1 MFKTE
6 LLKRSWCREDKMEKA
21 FGEMIHYL
29 DVTAHVIK
37 MAFMTIIEYP
47 SNIAGWLISNPLQFI
62 MGFAIIKFVVESF
75 GQINGW
81 TYGQLAFL
89 YGLSVISHALSM
101 IFFVQGWF
109 MGYYVIEGEFDRYL
123 TRPLGVLYQF
133 FFTNINIIGVTD
145 LIPGILVFLYGCV
158 KCGVNVNLL
167 FVLQVLITL
176 AGATFIR
183 GAIYI
188 LLGSTSF
195 HTRSAVDFG
204 QYTQEI
210 MDKTTMYPLSMYPE
224 SMQFILT
231 YLIPVGWISFYPAS
245 SLLGIDSIHS
255 GMAVPFLTLAA
266 GIVMMVIAGT
276 YFSIG
281 LKKYESAGN

>member
-1 MFKTE
+1 MEPAFKRALKE
-6 LLKRSWCREDKMEKA
+6 L
-21 FGEMIHYL
+21 IHYL
-29 DVTAHVIK
+29 DVTACVMK
-37 MAFMTIIEYP
+37 MAVMTVIEYP
-47 SNIAGWLISNPLQFI
+47 SNVAGWLISNPLQFI

-75 GQINGW
+75 GQISGW
-81 TYGQLAFL
+81 NYGQLAFL

-109 MGYYVIEGEFDRYL
+109 MGYYVIEGDFDRYL

-133 FFTNINIIGVTD
+133 FFTNINIFGVTD
-145 LIPGILVFLYGCV
+145 LIPGILVFIYGCV
-158 KCGVNVNLL
+158 KCGICVTPL
-167 FVLQVLITL
+167 FILQVLITL
-176 AGATFIR
+176 AGATLIR
-183 GAIYI
+183 GGIYI

-245 SLLGIDSIHS
+245 VLLGIDSAYNAMLI
-255 GMAVPFLTLAA
+255 PLITLAV
-266 GIVMMVIAGT
+266 GILVMLIAGA
-276 YFSIG
+276 YFNMG
-281 LKKYESAGN
+281 LRKYESAGN

>member
-1 MFKTE
+1 MRGAFRE
-6 LLKRSWCREDKMEKA
+6 LV
-21 FGEMIHYL
+21 HYL

-47 SNIAGWLISNPLQFI
+47 SNIAGWMISNPLQFI
-62 MGFAIIKFVVESF
+62 MGFAIIMFVVESF
-75 GQINGW
+75 GEINGW
-81 TYGQLAFL
+81 NYGQLAFL

-109 MGYYVIEGEFDRYL
+109 MGYYVIEGDFDRYL

-133 FFTNINIIGVTD
+133 FFTNINIFGVTD
-145 LIPGILVFLYGCV
+145 LIPGILVFIYGCV
-158 KCGVNVNLL
+158 RCGVSVDLL
-167 FVLQVLITL
+167 FILQVVIIL
-176 AGATFIR
+176 AGATLIR
-183 GAIYI
+183 GGIYI

-231 YLIPVGWISFYPAS
+231 FLIPVGWISFYPAS
-245 SLLGIDSIHS
+245 ALLGIGS
-255 GMAVPFLTLAA
+255 GYSGLIVPFITLAV
-266 GIVMMVIAGT
+266 GILVMLIAGA
-276 YFSIG
+276 YFNMG
-281 LKKYESAGN
+281 LRKYESAGN

>member
-1 MFKTE
+1 MKNLFRE
-6 LLKRSWCREDKMEKA
+6 L
-21 FGEMIHYL
+21 IHYL

-37 MAFMTIIEYP
+37 MAVMTVIEYP

-62 MGFAIIKFVVESF
+62 MVFAIIKFVVESF

-133 FFTNINIIGVTD
+133 FFTNINIFGVTD

-158 KCGVNVNLL
+158 KCGVSVNLMFL
-167 FVLQVLITL
+167 VQVMITL
-176 AGATFIR
+176 IGATLIR
-183 GAIYI
+183 GGIYI

-195 HTRSAVDFG
+195 YTRSAVDFG

-210 MDKTTMYPLSMYPE
+210 MDKTTMYPISMYPE

-231 YLIPVGWISFYPAS
+231 YLIPIGWVSFYPVS
-245 SLLGIDSIHS
+245 SLLGIKNGIGS
-255 GMAVPFLTLAA
+255 GIIVPIITLLVGIAVMLLAGA
-266 GIVMMVIAGT
+266 
-276 YFSIG
+276 YFSSG

>member
-1 MFKTE
+1 MKNEYRE
-6 LLKRSWCREDKMEKA
+6 L
-21 FGEMIHYL
+21 IHYL
-29 DVTAHVIK
+29 DVTACVMK
-37 MAFMTIIEYP
+37 MAVMTVIEYP
-47 SNIAGWLISNPLQFI
+47 SNVAGWLISNPLQFI

-75 GQINGW
+75 GQISGW
-81 TYGQLAFL
+81 NYGQLAFL

-109 MGYYVIEGEFDRYL
+109 MGYYVIEGDFDRYL

-133 FFTNINIIGVTD
+133 FFTNINIFGVTD
-145 LIPGILVFLYGCV
+145 LIPGILVFIYGCV
-158 KCGVNVNLL
+158 KCGIRVTPL
-167 FVLQVLITL
+167 FILHVLITL
-176 AGATFIR
+176 AGATLIR
-183 GAIYI
+183 GGIYI

-245 SLLGIDSIHS
+245 AILGIDS
-255 GMAVPFLTLAA
+255 AFNRLLVPFITLAA
-266 GIVMMVIAGT
+266 GIAVMLIAGA
-276 YFSIG
+276 YFNMG
-281 LKKYESAGN
+281 LRKYESAGN

>member
-1 MFKTE
+1 MMIRKSVGE
-6 LLKRSWCREDKMEKA
+6 LC
-21 FGEMIHYL
+21 HYL
-29 DVTAHVIK
+29 DVTWHVIK

-75 GQINGW
+75 GEINGW
-81 TYGQLAFL
+81 DYGQLAFL

-109 MGYYVIEGEFDRYL
+109 MGWFVIEGEFDRYL

-133 FFTNINIIGVTD
+133 FFTNINIFGITD
-145 LIPGILVFLYGCV
+145 LIPGIIVFIYGCI
-158 KCGVNVNLL
+158 KCEINVTPV
-167 FVLQVLITL
+167 FVLSVIVMLI
-176 AGATFIR
+176 GATLIR
-183 GAIYI
+183 GGIYI

-210 MDKTTMYPLSMYPE
+210 MDKTTMYPISMYPE

-231 YLIPVGWISFYPAS
+231 YLIPVGWVSFYPVS
-245 SLLGIDSIHS
+245 SLLSIENGI
-255 GMAVPFLTLAA
+255 GATAMVPVITLLV
-266 GIVMMVIAGT
+266 GIAVMMVAGA
-276 YFSIG
+276 YFNSG

>member
-1 MFKTE
+1 MNRTFRG
-6 LLKRSWCREDKMEKA
+6 LC
-21 FGEMIHYL
+21 HYL
-29 DVTAHVIK
+29 DVTIHVIK
-37 MAFMTIIEYP
+37 MAIMTIIEYP
-47 SNIAGWLISNPLQFI
+47 SNIAGWMISNPLQFI

-109 MGYYVIEGEFDRYL
+109 MGYFVIEGEFDRYL
-123 TRPLGVLYQF
+123 TRPLSVLYQF
-133 FFTNINIIGVTD
+133 FFTNINILGVTD
-145 LIPGILVFLYGCV
+145 LIPGILVFIYGCV
-158 KCGVNVNLL
+158 KCEIRVTP
-167 FVLQVLITL
+167 FFILQVVVMLI
-176 AGATFIR
+176 GATLIR
-183 GAIYI
+183 GGIYI

-210 MDKTTMYPLSMYPE
+210 MDKTTMYPISMYPE

-245 SLLGIDSIHS
+245 GLLGIENNVIN
-255 GMAVPFLTLAA
+255 GGFVPFITLLV
-266 GIVMMVIAGT
+266 GIVVMVVAGL
-276 YFSIG
+276 YFGTG